1 MGADCV
7 STHEF
12 RKNGK
17 QYVARLNTKNE
28 HVTGLSPHGLE
39 LKECKGE

>member
-12 RKNGK
+12 RKDGK
-17 QYVARLNTKNE
+17 QYIARLNTKGE
-28 HVTGLSPHGLE
+28 TVAGLSPHGLE